1 MSAAAGRLPL
11 HGAVPGSG
19 QHGLAGPV
27 LPAVQLHPGDT
38 ARWDQCRGEVQHSAE
53 EKCSTQLR
61 RGALQTRECYSG
73 VECYC
78 EIRAEHHL
86 FVVSWSTL
94 NIPPLCLTLVAVT
107 SHGQLSLTH
116 SSDILSCD
124 VTC

>member
-1 MSAAAGRLPL
+1 MLQGGSLYTGLCR
-11 HGAVPGSG
+11 AVGSMG
-19 QHGLAGPV
+19 WL
-27 LPAVQLHPGDT
+27 VQFSLQYNCTQEILQG
-38 ARWDQCRGEVQHSAE
+38 GMSAE

-61 RGALQTRECYSG
+61 RGALQTRECWSC

-86 FVVSWSTL
+86 FVEHWSTL

-116 SSDILSCD
+116 THLTSYL
-124 VTC
+124 VM